1 MKTILPL
8 LTFCLLVPAWAQ
20 TAADQVGIKD
30 AMVRQVPPGTT
41 VTGAFMV
48 LQNTGDKDVQL
59 VKAESTIAKSTE
71 LHNHINDGGVMRM
84 RPVTAVPVKAK
95 SETALKPGGYHVMLI
110 DLTTPLKEGET
121 VSIKLGFADGS
132 SKVVE
137 ARVQKPMMADHGK
150 HHHKH

>member
-1 MKTILPL
+1 MKTMLPL
-8 LTFCLLVPAWAQ
+8 LTLLLLAPAWAQ
-20 TAADQVGIKD
+20 SAADQVAVKD

-41 VTGAFMV
+41 ITGAFMV
-48 LQNTGDKDVQL
+48 LHNQGRKDVEL
-59 VKAESTIAKSTE
+59 VKAESTVAKSTE

-84 RPVTAVPVKAK
+84 RPVKAIPIK
-95 SETALKPGGYHVMLI
+95 AGGEAALKPGGYHVMLI
-110 DLTTPLKEGET
+110 GLNASLKEGET
-121 VSIKLGFADGS
+121 VNITLGFADGS